1 MRKEHYFCHLCTTD
15 NVYYRFVFLRDMKN
29 RRNCFFSVILI
40 YFVII
45 SVRVIIYVKLINVK
59 MFNLQM
65 YFRLKL
71 IFVHIKHR
79 NIVKIELKQDNWVRF
94 QWNFNQQV
102 YVIENNRVNQLA
114 GVNTFNYISKNS
126 TYLFIFDFS
135 RNIHKWR
142 I

>member
-1 MRKEHYFCHLCTTD
+1 
-15 NVYYRFVFLRDMKN
+15 
-29 RRNCFFSVILI
+29 
-40 YFVII
+40 
-45 SVRVIIYVKLINVK
+45 
-59 MFNLQM
+59 
-65 YFRLKL
+65 
-71 IFVHIKHR
+71 
-79 NIVKIELKQDNWVRF
+79 
-94 QWNFNQQV
+94 V